1 MCRGNNGS
9 TFAILEE
16 VEAIDRPNG
25 SIDEREEL
33 TPIDLQLTAEMRELM
48 DLATEAGQADREKV
62 VASADELGSDEAMKA
77 KCCTRPSESRRAIR
91 IEPIG
96 LRSDCLHGN
105 WRVSRRTGLKTT
117 FVLSNGMLGTR
128 WRPR

>member
-16 VEAIDRPNG
+16 VEAIDRLNG
-25 SIDEREEL
+25 SIDEREES
-33 TPIDLQLTAEMRELM
+33 TPIDLQLTAEVRELI

-62 VASADELGSDEAMKA
+62 VASADKLGSDEAMEP

-91 IEPIG
+91 IEAIG
-96 LRSDCLHGN
+96 LRSYCLHGN
-105 WRVSRRTGLKTT
+105 RRVLRRTG
-117 FVLSNGMLGTR
+117 VRN
-128 WRPR
+128 